1 MLPLLVLTTGIGTRG
16 RSWSVPPE
24 ERRRLGSLVLL
35 LRVLRTRMWS
45 RVRLRLQRPDPVRR
59 DEKRLLLQL
68 LLVLVLLRTR
78 TRRHLLRLLLTLLA
92 RPEEGRRLLWM
103 LQ

>member
-1 MLPLLVLTTGIGTRG
+1 M
-16 RSWSVPPE
+16 
-24 ERRRLGSLVLL
+24 LL
-35 LRVLRTRMWS
+35 LRMLRTRMWT

-59 DEKRLLLQL
+59 YEKRLLLQL

-78 TRRHLLRLLLTLLA
+78 TRRHLLLRLLLTLLA